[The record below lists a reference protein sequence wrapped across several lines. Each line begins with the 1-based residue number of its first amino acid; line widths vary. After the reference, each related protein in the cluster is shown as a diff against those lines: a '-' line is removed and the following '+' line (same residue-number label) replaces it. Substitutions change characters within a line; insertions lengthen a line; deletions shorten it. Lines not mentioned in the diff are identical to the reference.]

1 MESREERYKG
11 EESSVEVSGREMV
24 VALGDGSREGGGG
37 GKDDPKNSSSSL
49 MLGLLDEFTKI
60 YSDRLQRVEETAM
73 KCDQQQ
79 YWENKVRVL
88 ESWVRDLGEQNA
100 VLVVTV
106 EELEREAADRVALL
120 EDRLAKMATT
130 TRESCVSLRDHQ
142 IQVSSLVTDKIGLE
156 KKAQSLGEKM
166 LALERRN
173 VCLKE
178 ENNNLQSDLTN
189 LVQVI
194 TRARQTGQWEADD
207 LTFSCVT
214 PEQVFGTVLSSSR
227 RSSQSLKE
235 SQHDYIH
242 QIFEDRLRKDNSSL
256 ASSFSNLQDADSAYG
271 GRGSEKDLLIMKLK
285 ADLRSLQATHEETN
299 RQLLERDK
307 HIADLQTQ
315 LTDTH
320 HELALSQAEVNS
332 VNHTLQEARHRS
344 RHENVEMTRKE
355 EVIRHLLSKQS
366 VFKKDS
372 TNTSV
377 KSLCDL
383 DNVITGE
390 NNVEAQ
396 LGKNIDVLVSRLAEL
411 EEECQQVRDQHAAL
425 QNTHALCTP
434 TINML
439 REQLNRSH
447 QTQVELRTVLTAEV
461 AQRHDQLV
469 ALRDELKEQEQKHHE
484 TQMQLQ
490 LKTEVIKDLRKEV
503 RDMKERQYIVDDKNA
518 LTSLKEGVYSGT
530 KETKSSETQTQQVFS
545 SKNESLAEETSRSP
559 NGFYSPSQPSQI
571 SKLENELAEKSV
583 LLRELQSHL
592 AASRQELH
600 LKDET
605 LQKLELKLDSSRRE
619 GCQKGERMQYLTGQ
633 LTSLQLEVGRT
644 HGQAEQ
650 LRRQVEKKTELIE
663 KMESENSSLTHQLN
677 EKSATLER
685 FQTELLKTSTDLERK
700 RKEVSEQ
707 KMMIRT
713 LQEALV
719 ASKRSCD
726 ELRSRLDSDV
736 TVRES
741 RAERLERELKDTQ
754 SLHHHAFTQ
763 LVESGGRVEVLQEEN
778 RALSRR
784 VTALQQDLAHAH
796 KQEARQTTYWKGRAE
811 DVTHKLSLSQKEVQ
825 TLEEELAAAAE
836 ARVDA
841 DKQVEEMQKRIL
853 QQQQRLSPHETSESV
868 ERLGEQLEEAVAAL
882 TEAREEARRKG
893 EQLRRARQDADQ
905 LSDALGYEKDLN
917 TTLHDQVE
925 GLMKE
930 ATMQEHKVGE
940 LQQDL
945 RRVTRDTQHKDTQ
958 LASLQSQLEGLKNQ
972 VSTMEDLLDEE
983 QREVA
988 SLSDSLAQETKH
1000 LHDARA
1006 RCDKAMKEAARAE
1019 EQVATLQRELQEAQE
1034 KISLQERRIRD
1045 MESEKER
1052 EVAAVGE
1059 RLRVAHEES
1068 VKRLEDALLTYTHM
1082 QAHDEYQVE
1091 SLEESLAEVGGRL
1104 AESEAAVK
1112 EVEKERDSL
1121 GQQLEEEAERR
1132 ESDARDH
1139 HTHLMRLTEENSLL
1153 KTRLEGVH
1161 EETQTWQQHCDD
1173 LEERHSLVLTD
1184 HSPHYNCHLHQA
1196 HLAKA
1201 LQQVVALKEALKSTN
1216 LEKNTAEE
1224 ERGHA
1229 HEQVLSLIRE
1239 CNSLEEQIHRLAKD
1253 KCRLQEQVSSL
1264 EDELHRARD
1273 DAQEAKDQLAMKV
1286 EQLVA
1291 LEREL
1296 ENAKTVEGGDA
1307 GCGSGGRDGGCD
1319 KEESCREVVMARRE
1333 ASAARRALVERET
1346 QVRMTQ
1352 LRVTALERSLQH
1364 RQHEVTGLEEKLQ
1377 EAETATQRLET
1388 EVVQLRAQV
1397 TTLSTQLTH
1406 ARRHTANSQ
1415 PQEDKV
1421 SERAKQETKKTV
1433 DLQQEVTALI
1443 RSRDEALR
1451 KVSSMEATVGNS
1463 QETMEATKLMEK
1475 LWEAQLA
1482 TIEEEMARLLC
1493 ESNQLKDCNAALHHQ
1508 VSTREAESE
1517 NLRRQVR
1524 AREAQLEE
1532 LHHARELLAN
1542 DAQVVVAAVKQWLH
1556 EQKTANTKLSSKLH
1570 QQNKHI
1576 LLLNTEKQFLAER
1589 NTSLQRTNHDLSIQ
1603 LQDLRARLGLPVT
1616 PASPEKLGRMDGI
1629 LRGLSSPPL
1638 GPCQSLGMS
1647 PTRPLSSTAYL
1658 DNVLGLVT
1666 PLDNKHEDVLSTCS
1680 SEGSSN
1686 SSGCQVP
1693 GPDLPGAAHL
1703 DRLAHLADSLLIASR
1718 NISRAS
1724 GIFSHYNSGQMTSAT
1739 SLGDLTSTA
1748 TLGHLRST
1756 LALTKTTSSSVGNLT
1771 SLFPQDR
1778 RDKAQSP
1785 VSILG
1790 NRVGDLCTLSP
1801 GSKVKCRGTE
1811 VILAAPVRERRSS
1824 SVLMYNNND
1833 SIEEADEEESSTLAT
1848 NKTGTLQ
1855 ETSNAFDKSSRTTSS
1870 SSSLLSTS
1878 CSGSQG
1884 SSRTSPASSAS
1895 QGSSSTLQESS
1906 CNIQESFSTLQDSSS
1921 ISSVTTIQHTSS
1933 SIV

>member
-447 QTQVELRTVLTAEV
+447 
-461 AQRHDQLV
+461 
-469 ALRDELKEQEQKHHE
+469 
-484 TQMQLQ
+484 
-490 LKTEVIKDLRKEV
+490 
-503 RDMKERQYIVDDKNA
+503 
-518 LTSLKEGVYSGT
+518 
-530 KETKSSETQTQQVFS
+530 QVFS

-1421 SERAKQETKKTV
+1421 DALEGEVSRLTGQLAAKEEQLKQVSERAKQETKKTV